1 MQEEVMWAFRAF
13 AMMIA
18 VNASLH
24 SVSAMAQEAW
34 KEPQD
39 SAAAVTDPDRYA
51 WRLFVALNWPANV
64 KQRAPDSTK
73 KFGDAAPGPV
83 VWETWRSA
91 NNNAADT
98 AYPIDGSD
106 PGTWLDKETPADKP
120 IAGLDRGAEQQRIL
134 LESMKR
140 GNTPLPAF
148 EEDIARALENEE
160 TVNET
165 RLNQA
170 TFEFVRS
177 KKLYNVD
184 EQIKLFTNRVQTID
198 FPLAA
203 KEVKA
208 QWREIQEADK
218 PRYHWVKSDN
228 GKIYGL
234 TALHITTK
242 DLPKWLWATFEHID
256 NKIPESQG
264 GRKFNI
270 GWNLKSVDHFACPQA
285 PHDCEQAPANIGLEG
300 TKWANYRL
308 RGTQID
314 FVDSRGNITLL
325 ANSQPEGGFQNTS
338 SCITCHARSTIGATA
353 RMSVFKCQGQGS
365 TGMPSPAW
373 FVDPANNLKFV
384 QLDFVW
390 SLFRARRA
398 NHSGAPPAQDPLCS
412 N

>member
-1 MQEEVMWAFRAF
+1 MLMFRVS
-13 AMMIA
+13 AMVLA
-18 VNASLH
+18 VYAILQSTN
-24 SVSAMAQEAW
+24 AMAQEAW

-39 SAAAVTDPDRYA
+39 SAAAITDPDRYA
-51 WRLFVALNWPANV
+51 WRLFVAVNWPANV
-64 KQRAPDSTK
+64 KQKAPDSAR
-73 KFGDAAPGPV
+73 KFGDAAAGPV

-91 NNNAADT
+91 NNNAVDT
-98 AYPIDGSD
+98 AYPMDGSD
-106 PGTWLDKETPADKP
+106 PGSWLDKETPADKP
-120 IAGLDRGAEQQRIL
+120 IASLDRGALQQQVL
-134 LESMKR
+134 LESLR
-140 GNTPLPAF
+140 QSNTPLPAF
-148 EEDIARALENEE
+148 EEDLAKALENEDI
-160 TVNET
+160 VNET

-177 KKLYNVD
+177 KKLYNLD
-184 EQIKLFTNRVQTID
+184 EQIKLFTDRVQTID

-208 QWREIQEADK
+208 QWREISVNDE

-264 GRKFNI
+264 GRKFNV
-270 GWNLKSVDHFACPQA
+270 GWNLKSVDRFACPQA
-285 PHDCEQAPANIGLEG
+285 PHDCEKAPTGIGLEG
-300 TKWANYRL
+300 TKWSNYRL

-338 SCITCHARSTIGATA
+338 SCITCHARATIGAA
-353 RMSVFKCQGQGS
+353 SRLSVFRCQGQS
-365 TGMPSPAW
+365 SKGMPIPTW
-373 FVDPANNLKFV
+373 FTDASNNLKFT

-390 SLFRARRA
+390 SLFRARRS
-398 NHSGAPPAQDPLCS
+398 NKTGAFPPQDPPC
-412 N
+412 